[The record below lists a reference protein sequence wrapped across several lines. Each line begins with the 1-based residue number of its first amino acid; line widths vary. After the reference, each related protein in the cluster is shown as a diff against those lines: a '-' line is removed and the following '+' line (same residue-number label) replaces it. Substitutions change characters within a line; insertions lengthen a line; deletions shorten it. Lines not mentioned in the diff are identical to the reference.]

1 MMFLIR
7 TAFWLMILVLVLPTD
22 AQQQSQV
29 FGTAEA
35 AVKDVTGFCDRN
47 PSVCDK
53 GKGAIEVFVQKAQFG
68 VAMVMG
74 FVEGAGPAQSAN
86 GTEAPKSGA
95 PDAAVAPVSNGAES
109 APLAKGAALP
119 WLPANAA
126 PVSTQAIMSQNTLT
140 ASDLTPAWAGPD
152 RAGS

>member
-47 PSVCDK
+47 PSVCET
-53 GKGAIEVFVQKAQFG
+53 GKGAFDVFVQKAQFG

-74 FVEGAGPAQSAN
+74 FVEGAAS
-86 GTEAPKSGA
+86 GTEAPKAGA
-95 PDAAVAPVSNGAES
+95 PDAAATPADNGADT
-109 APLAKGAALP
+109 APLAKGATLP
-119 WLPANAA
+119 WLPSDAA
-126 PVSTQAIMSQNTLT
+126 PSTLSQNTLT
-140 ASDLTPAWAGPD
+140 PSDLAPAWAGRD